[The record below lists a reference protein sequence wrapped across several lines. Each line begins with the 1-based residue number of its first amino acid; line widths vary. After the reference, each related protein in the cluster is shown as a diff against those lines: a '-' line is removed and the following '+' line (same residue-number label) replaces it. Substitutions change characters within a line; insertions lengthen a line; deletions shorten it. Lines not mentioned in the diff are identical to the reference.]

1 MYLLDTNIC
10 IFAINKKTPQL
21 INTINKKSKHDIY
34 ISSLTIA
41 ELEFGVE
48 NSQYVE
54 KNRVALLKFI
64 SLFRILPFDDEDAVC
79 YGKLKTKLKK
89 KGEIIG
95 PIDMLLAAQALSKDL
110 IFVTNT
116 ADESSRVDGL
126 KLRTGRKSFLQVCK
140 FILTNYCS
148 SWFRQSID
156 YSGSLPTP
164 SFRQCHWAGIQVAFK
179 LFCVRFALPSGLHRY
194 ETQRR
199 LRLQR
204 VSSLP
209 V

>member
-110 IFVTNT
+110 IFVTKN
-116 ADESSRVDGL
+116 ADEFSRVDGL
-126 KLRTGRKSFLQVCK
+126 KIEDWSKE
-140 FILTNYCS
+140 
-148 SWFRQSID
+148 
-156 YSGSLPTP
+156 LPA
-164 SFRQCHWAGIQVAFK
+164 SV
-179 LFCVRFALPSGLHRY
+179 
-194 ETQRR
+194 
-199 LRLQR
+199 
-204 VSSLP
+204 
-209 V
+209 

>member
-110 IFVTNT
+110 IFVTKN
-116 ADESSRVDGL
+116 ADEFSRVDGL
-126 KLRTGRKSFLQVCK
+126 KIEDWSKELPA
-140 FILTNYCS
+140 
-148 SWFRQSID
+148 
-156 YSGSLPTP
+156 SG
-164 SFRQCHWAGIQVAFK
+164 
-179 LFCVRFALPSGLHRY
+179 
-194 ETQRR
+194 
-199 LRLQR
+199 
-204 VSSLP
+204 
-209 V
+209 

>member
-54 KNRVALLKFI
+54 KNRVALLKFS

-110 IFVTNT
+110 IFVTNN
-116 ADESSRVDGL
+116 ADEFSRVDGL
-126 KLRTGRKSFLQVCK
+126 KIEDWSKE
-140 FILTNYCS
+140 
-148 SWFRQSID
+148 
-156 YSGSLPTP
+156 LPA
-164 SFRQCHWAGIQVAFK
+164 SV
-179 LFCVRFALPSGLHRY
+179 
-194 ETQRR
+194 
-199 LRLQR
+199 
-204 VSSLP
+204 
-209 V
+209 